1 METLSD
7 TLIRLGVVLFLVFA
21 NGFFVATEFALVSVR
36 RTRIDQL
43 VNEGNRA
50 ARTVQR
56 AQDHLNDYISATQLG
71 ITMAS
76 LALGWAGEPALAHLI
91 APVVYLWPV
100 PVATATAYTL
110 SAAMAFATIT
120 FLHIVLGELAP
131 KTVALQRAEATALLV
146 AWPTSL
152 FLKLFWPAIWLLNT
166 SGNWVVRLLGVSPAG
181 GHELVHSEEELKM
194 LMASSEQAGV
204 LEASE
209 KQLLYRVF
217 DFTDLTARQVMVPR
231 PEIVAVPLTATLD
244 DVVSQIERSGHS
256 RLPVYEGSLDNIVGL
271 IYGKDLIGCLRRP
284 PECFNLH
291 ETMRPVLIVPMNKP
305 LNDLL
310 AEMRANK
317 SSLVILID
325 EFGGTA
331 GLVTIKDILEE
342 LVGQISDE
350 DDRREEP
357 LRMIDRDSVLVDA
370 RIPLSTINQRL
381 GLNLPAGEYETL
393 AGFLLTQLDRIPVVG
408 DEWRQGDLLIS
419 IKEMKRLGIRQVL
432 IRRPGLVETI
442 SQR

>member
-1 METLSD
+1 MDVLMD
-7 TLIRLGVVLFLVFA
+7 TLIRLGVVLLLVFA

-43 VNEGNRA
+43 VNEGNQA
-50 ARTVQR
+50 ARPVQR
-56 AQDHLNDYISATQLG
+56 ALDHLNDYISATQLG

-76 LALGWAGEPALAHLI
+76 LALGWVGEPALAHLI
-91 APVVYLWPV
+91 EPVVYLWPA
-100 PVATATAYTL
+100 PVAAATAYTL
-110 SAAMAFATIT
+110 SVAVAFATIT

-131 KTVALQRAEATALLV
+131 KTVALQRAETTALVV
-146 AWPTSL
+146 AWPVTL
-152 FLKLFWPAIWLLNT
+152 FLRLFWPAIWLLNT
-166 SGNWVVRLLGVSPAG
+166 TGNRVVRLLGISPAG
-181 GHELVHSEEELKM
+181 GHESVHSEEELKM

-204 LEASE
+204 LEESE

-231 PEIVAVPLTATLD
+231 PEIVAVPVTATLD
-244 DVVSQIERSGHS
+244 EVVSQIERGGHS
-256 RLPVYEGSLDNIVGL
+256 RLPVYEGSLDNIIGL

-284 PECFNLH
+284 PECFNLR
-291 ETMRPVLIVPMNKP
+291 ETMRPVLSVPMNKP

-310 AEMRANK
+310 AEMRTNK

-357 LRMIDRDSVLVDA
+357 LRAIDRDAVLVDA
-370 RIPLSTINQRL
+370 HIPLATLNQRL
-381 GLNLPAGEYETL
+381 NLNLPEGEYETL

-408 DEWRQGDLLIS
+408 DEWRQGDLVIT

-432 IRRPGLVETI
+432 IRQPGLVK
-442 SQR
+442 R